1 MKRMITKSLALLALV
16 GAMTAY
22 SSAKAE
28 ASLSLLL
35 CTVEFCAG
43 GTTITID
50 DQSGDDLNVQNGA
63 ITYIGGF
70 AGFDSFSINSAVGVP
85 AIGTA
90 DQPQL
95 DLHFSAF
102 GSGDGWIYAYQGPFG
117 APDPGTYQLNFGGTS
132 TGSVWVQGIVGDSPA
147 DAQTAGPFSGFF
159 SGSMSLTHPAP
170 YTQVIGVH
178 IVQGEGG
185 ASTGDLHL
193 VPVPEPL
200 SLSLLGLGLA
210 GVAIRRR
217 RA

>member
-1 MKRMITKSLALLALV
+1 MKRMMTKSLALLALV

-22 SSAKAE
+22 SSSKAE
-28 ASLSLLL
+28 AALSLLL
-35 CTVEFCAG
+35 CTAEFCQG
-43 GTTITID
+43 GTTIEVTDGSVD
-50 DQSGDDLNVQNGA
+50 DANGGVGA
-63 ITYIGGF
+63 ITFIGAF
-70 AGFDSFSINSAVGVP
+70 AGFSDFSVNSAVGVP

-102 GSGDGWIYAYQGPFG
+102 GAGNGYIYAVQGPFG
-117 APDPGTYQLNFGGTS
+117 APDPGTYALNYGGTS
-132 TGSVWVQGIVGDSPA
+132 TGSVWVQGIVGDSFA
-147 DAQTAGPFSGFF
+147 DAQTVGPFTGAF
-159 SGSMSLTHPAP
+159 SGSLALTHPAP

-178 IVQGEGG
+178 IVQSAGG

-210 GVAIRRR
+210 GVAMRRR